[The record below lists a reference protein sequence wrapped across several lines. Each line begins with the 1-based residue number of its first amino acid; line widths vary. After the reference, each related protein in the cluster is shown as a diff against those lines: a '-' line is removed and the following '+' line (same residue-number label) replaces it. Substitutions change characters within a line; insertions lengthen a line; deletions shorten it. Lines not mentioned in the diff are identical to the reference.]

1 MQNLLE
7 FQNNFET
14 LKVKVRTMQ
23 IVCLIEDKDPHDL
36 WIIGVD
42 DLELI

>member
-14 LKVKVRTMQ
+14 LKVKVKQMQ
-23 IVCLIEDKDPHDL
+23 VVCLIEDKDPNDV